1 MTTSIVRAAIT
12 GAASLLLLAAGS
24 QVSAQE
30 TAPANEAVAAQPK
43 GYLIAE
49 VTVINPEPYREYL
62 VRFGALA
69 AQCGGSYVVRG
80 GRSELRDGAPL
91 NGVLVIIEFPTFD
104 VLQTCLNSEEYRAF
118 EHIRTENAQSR
129 IIIIEGFAPQ

>member
-1 MTTSIVRAAIT
+1 MTTSILRAAKT
-12 GAASLLLLAAGS
+12 AAASLLLLAAGS

-30 TAPANEAVAAQPK
+30 TAPATVQPK

-80 GRSELRDGAPL
+80 GRSEVRDGAPL
-91 NGVLVIIEFPTFD
+91 TGVLVIIEFPTFD
-104 VLQTCLNSEEYRAF
+104 ALQTCLNSEEYRAF
-118 EHIRTENAQSR
+118 EHIRKENAQSR